1 MNFDLVKT
9 ISELP
14 GAPGFEHQIRDF
26 IIHEVKD
33 YVDEYEVDGIG
44 NLIVHKKAGN
54 RRVMTAAHL
63 DEISLMTKFIDDNG
77 FIRFHHLGGFDPKTL
92 STQRVIVHGK
102 KDLLGVIG
110 TKGIHAQSAE
120 ERKKAPDLKDFF
132 IDVGLPAGK
141 VKDLVP
147 IGSPITREKDL
158 RELGDLVTGK
168 SLDNRISVYI
178 LVEAIKQLKDIQ
190 CDFYGVFTVQEE
202 VGIRGARVAANH
214 IQPEIGIALDTTL
227 SNDTPGIE
235 AQDQCTQLGNGTAI
249 KIYDSSVISTPSLV
263 NFLISV
269 CEEHNIDYQ
278 REVLTAGGTDSSGI
292 QYLTGVG
299 AYTSCIST
307 PTRYIHSTV
316 ETVSKSDVNAAIDLT
331 IQALNTIHKYQP

>member
-1 MNFDLVKT
+1 MNIELLKK

-14 GAPGFEHQIRDF
+14 GAPGFEDKIRNF
-26 IIHEVKD
+26 IISEIKD

-44 NLIVHKKAGN
+44 NLIVHKKGGN
-54 RRVMTAAHL
+54 RRVMTAAHM
-63 DEISLMTKFIDDNG
+63 DEISLLTKYIDDNG
-77 FIRFHHLGGFDPKTL
+77 FIRFHPLGGFDAKTL

-110 TKGIHAQSAE
+110 TKGVHAQTPE
-120 ERKKAPDLKDFF
+120 ERKKAPDLKSFY
-132 IDVGLPAGK
+132 IDVGLPADK

-147 IGSPITREKDL
+147 IGSPITRERDLKDM
-158 RELGDLVTGK
+158 GDLVTGK

-178 LVEAIKQLKDIQ
+178 LLEAIKQLKDTN

-202 VGIRGARVAANH
+202 VGIRGARIAANH
-214 IQPEIGIALDTTL
+214 IQPEIGLALDTTL
-227 SNDTPGIE
+227 ANDTPGIE
-235 AQDQCTQLGNGTAI
+235 VQDQCTKLGKGAAI

-263 NFLISV
+263 TFLTEL

-316 ETVSKSDVNAAIDLT
+316 ETVSKADVDAAIELT
-331 IQALNTIHKYQP
+331 IKAIENIHTYQP